1 MKLANAAF
9 TGIGLTLVGV
19 GIVGV
24 FVPGLPTTVF
34 LVMALFCFKQGS
46 PRFESWLLNHRQFGP
61 TLRDWEENRAIK
73 PRTKVIAIATMW
85 AFIILAAFLI
95 ANKWI
100 AGGVVALGVY
110 GTWFILTRKS
120 AEQPLSSA
128 NRG

>member
-46 PRFESWLLNHRQFGP
+46 PRFENWLLNHKQFGP
-61 TLRDWEENRAIK
+61 TLRDWEENRSIK
-73 PRTKVIAIATMW
+73 PRTKVVAIVTMW
-85 AFIILAAFLI
+85 AFVLLSVFLI
-95 ANKWI
+95 ENKWI
-100 AGGVVALGVY
+100 AALVLGLGVF
-110 GTWFILTRKS
+110 GTWYIATRKS
-120 AEQPLSSA
+120 ALPVQAVNEA
-128 NRG
+128 